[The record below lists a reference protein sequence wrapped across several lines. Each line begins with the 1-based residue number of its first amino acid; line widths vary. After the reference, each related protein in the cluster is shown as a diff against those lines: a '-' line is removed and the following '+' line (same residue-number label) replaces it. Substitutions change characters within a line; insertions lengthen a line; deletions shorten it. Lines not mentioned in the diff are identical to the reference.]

1 MMEPRRAVHG
11 GTRMP
16 ETSAAAR
23 IAADLRAMLTRGLV
37 LSAATLHFI
46 DSTFAHPSAA
56 ELGALIADDNVPERD
71 SLLEL
76 LFSPDEAL
84 QIALE
89 ERLDL
94 RQGALPRVDEVIA
107 HLAAA
112 PLAVEFR
119 FPDGRGHF
127 EVAMTAPLARR
138 LVCGLGIDREL
149 PERVAEAIA
158 ARGAGAGATRLRV
171 MIRNARFAFTP
182 AASEFLCA
190 LVATLDPDDEEDR
203 SCLAFAMEILA
214 ETGASAD
221 VFAALAARKQWLSR
235 ALQHGRRLREQ
246 LARSNLETLL
256 SQGQRLTWVDEAL
269 ARRQMDHVDRIGR
282 AVFGRGLPA
291 GADGERQPV
300 EIDGLPDVAE
310 LMRRL
315 S

>member
-94 RQGALPRVDEVIA
+94 RQGALPRVDEVLA
-107 HLAAA
+107 HLAAV

-119 FPDGRGHF
+119 FPDGRGRF

-138 LVCGLGIDREL
+138 LVRGLGIDREL